1 MRQSRSN
8 EAMIIHFW
16 VVSQMIRVQFVVLV
30 LALVLV
36 FIFYGESVDL
46 DYRGGGSEVYR
57 TASNND
63 SIPNEVL
70 RGFNGEMCRRIRR
83 YRSQITKQ

>member
-1 MRQSRSN
+1 
-8 EAMIIHFW
+8 MIIHFW
-16 VVSQMIRVQFVVLV
+16 VVSQMIRVQFVV
-30 LALVLV
+30 LVLV